1 MFLRDA
7 EEFDSSIY
15 LFVENSQLVNRT
27 NSIVSQHND
36 RSDSTF
42 WSEFEFRDEI
52 VVIATYL
59 TTDEYEA
66 AAAYLLTSEC
76 APWWIDDN
84 HVSWAASVEYR

>member
-1 MFLRDA
+1 VRF
-7 EEFDSSIY
+7 
-15 LFVENSQLVNRT
+15 
-27 NSIVSQHND
+27 VSQHND